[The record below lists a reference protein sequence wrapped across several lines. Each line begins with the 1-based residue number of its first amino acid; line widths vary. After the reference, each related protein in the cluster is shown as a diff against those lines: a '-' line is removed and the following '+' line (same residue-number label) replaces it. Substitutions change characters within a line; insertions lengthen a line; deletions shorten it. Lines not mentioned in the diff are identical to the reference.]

1 MDINQ
6 EVIERAARNL
16 RLILSTYSGEIAEAF
31 LKADDEL
38 KIGLSLEFAPKGSGI
53 KIKTGINFV
62 SERVKDD
69 STDEIYPPDP
79 ITLANERIAAER
91 IAAERE
97 RRIGNTAG
105 TWARMRSYQH
115 R

>member
-16 RLILSTYSGEIAEAF
+16 RMMLLTCSGEIAEAF
-31 LKADDEL
+31 LNEL

-62 SERVKDD
+62 SERVKDEN
-69 STDEIYPPDP
+69 TDEIYPPDP

-91 IAAERE
+91 ELE
-97 RRIGNTAG
+97 RRI
-105 TWARMRSYQH
+105 
-115 R
+115 

>member
-16 RLILSTYSGEIAEAF
+16 RLILLTYSGEIAEAF
-31 LKADDEL
+31 LKADNEL
-38 KIGLSLEFAPKGSGI
+38 KVGLSLEFAPKGSGI

-62 SERVKDD
+62 SERVKDSND
-69 STDEIYPPDP
+69 DEIYPPDP

-91 IAAERE
+91 ARAAK
-97 RRIGNTAG
+97 IGNTPG
-105 TWARMRSYQH
+105 TWARLRGYRH

>member
-6 EVIERAARNL
+6 EVIERGARNI
-16 RLILSTYSGEIAEAF
+16 RKILLSYSGEIAEAF

-38 KIGLSLEFAPKGSGI
+38 KVGLSLEFAPKGSGI

-62 SERVKDD
+62 ADRVKDSD
-69 STDEIYPPDP
+69 DDEIYPPDP
-79 ITLANERIAAER
+79 ITIANERIAAER
-91 IAAERE
+91 ARLAKV
-97 RRIGNTAG
+97 GNSRG
-105 TWARMRSYQH
+105 TWARLRAYRH

>member
-16 RLILSTYSGEIAEAF
+16 RRILATYSGEIAEAF

-38 KIGLSLEFAPKGSGI
+38 KVGLSLEFSPKGSGI
-53 KIKTGINFV
+53 KIKTGINFIE
-62 SERVKDD
+62 SRVKDSD
-69 STDEIYPPDP
+69 EDEIYPPDP
-79 ITLANERIAAER
+79 IALANERIAAER
-91 IAAERE
+91 ALAAK
-97 RRIGNTAG
+97 IGNTPG
-105 TWARMRSYQH
+105 TWARLRGYRH